1 MPSFRAVVRALLDE
15 APGAVTLLLEP
26 DVPVDYRAGQ
36 FISIDPN
43 GLDALAPLAA
53 ELAATKGRRERP
65 RAYSLASIPS
75 DPLLAIGVKLEAPGA
90 YPALLSPHLVG
101 RVKVGDVLPCSGA
114 NGFYV
119 LPQRLTAGAHVV
131 HVCGGSGIVPN
142 VGLIRQLLEDEAPV
156 RQTLLYAN
164 RTMADAMYRE
174 PLRRLAERHPDR
186 FELVHVLSR
195 EDHPSAR
202 HRGRIDES
210 LVRRYV
216 PDLER
221 AFFYVCG
228 PSVPAHEQRA
238 ARLAGTT
245 PPARFLESM
254 KAMLSALG
262 IPKERLSTEGW

>member
-1 MPSFRAVVRALLDE
+1 MPSFRATVRAIIDE

-26 DVPVDYRAGQ
+26 DLPIAYRAGQ
-36 FISIDPN
+36 FISVDP
-43 GLDALAPLAA
+43 LSVDALAPLAA
-53 ELAATKGRRERP
+53 ELASAKGRKERP

-75 DPLLAIGVKLEAPGA
+75 DPMLALGVKEDPAGD
-90 YPALLSPHLVG
+90 YPPLLSPHLVH
-101 RVKVGDVLPCSGA
+101 RLRVGDVLECSGS

-119 LPQRLTAGAHVV
+119 LPEALTPGSHVV

-142 VGLIRQLLEDEAPV
+142 LGLIRQLLETDAPV

-174 PLRRLAERHPDR
+174 PLRRLAERHPER

-195 EDHPSAR
+195 EAHPEAR
-202 HRGRIDES
+202 HRGRIDEA
-210 LVRRYV
+210 LLCRYV
-216 PDLER
+216 PDLDR
-221 AFFYVCG
+221 ATFYVCG
-228 PSVPAHEQRA
+228 PAVPAHEMRA

-245 PPARFLESM
+245 PPPRFLESM

-262 IPKERLSTEGW
+262 VPKDRLFTEGW